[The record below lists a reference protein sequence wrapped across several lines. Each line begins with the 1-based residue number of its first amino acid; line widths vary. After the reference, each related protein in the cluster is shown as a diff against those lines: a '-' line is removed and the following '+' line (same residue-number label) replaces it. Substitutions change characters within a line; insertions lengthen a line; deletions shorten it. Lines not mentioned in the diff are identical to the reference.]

1 LSSVRLL
8 RFGLCVVAGLLWF
21 ATAPAS
27 ANHIP
32 GATYTG
38 AAATGGTVELDVSAD
53 GSAVTR
59 FVATGV
65 PSPCGGTISKNLTG
79 RLPIVNHAFSSDP
92 ADSIPFEG
100 SFPVSGGAAGAVRQS
115 SCPSPAVGWL
125 AATAAVAAP
134 PPPPDK
140 TPPTLTIR
148 VSHSQRLG
156 RGGRI
161 RVRVGCPDEPC
172 RVVAG
177 GGVAVEG
184 RGRFRLKPASAQLA
198 QGGNVRLEP
207 KLGRR
212 ALEASRTALMND
224 RRVRVTLTVTASDGA
239 GNQTASR
246 LTIRPRLRG

>member
-1 LSSVRLL
+1 MRLL
-8 RFGLCVVAGLLWF
+8 RLGLCVVAGPLSV
-21 ATAPAS
+21 ATAPAF

-65 PSPCGGTISKNLTG
+65 PSPCGGTISRGFTG
-79 RLPIVNHAFSSDP
+79 SLPIVNHAFSSDP
-92 ADSIPFEG
+92 AASIPFEG
-100 SFPVSGGAAGAVRQS
+100 FFPDSGRAAGAVRQS

-125 AATAAVAAP
+125 AATAAIAAPP

-140 TPPTLTIR
+140 TPPTLSIR
-148 VSHSQRLG
+148 VSNSQRLG

-172 RVVAG
+172 RVTAA

-184 RGRFRLKPASAQLA
+184 RGRFRLQPASARLA
-198 QGGNVRLEP
+198 QGGSVRLEP

-212 ALEASRTALMND
+212 ALEAARTALRND
-224 RRVRVTLTVTASDGA
+224 RRVRVTLTVTAVDGA
-239 GNQTASR
+239 GNQAASR
-246 LTIRPRLRG
+246 LTIRPRLCR